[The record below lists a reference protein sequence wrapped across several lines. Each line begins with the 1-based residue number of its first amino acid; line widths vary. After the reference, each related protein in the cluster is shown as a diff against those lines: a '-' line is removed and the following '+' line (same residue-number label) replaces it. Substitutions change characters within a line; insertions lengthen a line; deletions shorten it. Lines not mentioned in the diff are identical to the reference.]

1 MDLLKSLC
9 NQSFQDFEVIIVD
22 DSDRSRRKER
32 MADIIETYSGKLKIN
47 ILHNPRNI
55 GLPLSLNRGVSKA
68 NGDIIVFTE

>member
-1 MDLLKSLC
+1 MDLLESLC

-32 MADIIETYSGKLKIN
+32 MADIVETYSDKLKIN

-55 GLPLSLNRGVSKA
+55 GLLL
-68 NGDIIVFTE
+68 